1 MKYWLKSMVL
11 ILMMVFLTACGKNV
25 GQQIEEQLQL
35 GQKYLMEM
43 KYDEA
48 IAAFEKVI
56 SLEPKEFRGYE
67 GLMTAYVET
76 ERKEDAERVVSD
88 GLAVADTIGEWGED
102 LRAAFLYFV
111 DYAVTYFQGEGQDDV
126 VVALLERRLQLEESD
141 ETYRLLIGL
150 YGKTEQLEK
159 LYQLLGEY
167 DGENEEILKDKEDL
181 AFAETFVQELTD
193 LCAAADI
200 DSLVSIMGGEDYAR
214 LVDLIS
220 RLENPTFFVTGN
232 TGLGIYSK
240 RLYYGDYEG
249 NTRSGNG
256 LWVYMPDSSYYYSKG
271 MWKDDK
277 PNGYQEF
284 VAHTW
289 YNEGRLDSGAYSV
302 YRGNVADGLWDG
314 AVELSEVFDGNVEHH
329 YVLTFDKG
337 NWEVLY
343 TDTESERDPY
353 VVGVDD
359 YVILAV
365 DQDALQ
371 RLQGL
376 PGFGSTEF

>member
-220 RLENPTFFVTGN
+220 RLENPTFLLQGTPDWGFIQRDFIMAIMKGTHAVEMDFGCICRILLTITQKECGRTTN
-232 TGLGIYSK
+232 QMDIKSLWLIPGIMK
-240 RLYYGDYEG
+240 AG
-249 NTRSGNG
+249 
-256 LWVYMPDSSYYYSKG
+256 WI
-271 MWKDDK
+271 
-277 PNGYQEF
+277 Q
-284 VAHTW
+284 AHT
-289 YNEGRLDSGAYSV
+289 AYIGEMW
-302 YRGNVADGLWDG
+302 RMA
-314 AVELSEVFDGNVEHH
+314 
-329 YVLTFDKG
+329 
-337 NWEVLY
+337 
-343 TDTESERDPY
+343 
-353 VVGVDD
+353 
-359 YVILAV
+359 
-365 DQDALQ
+365 
-371 RLQGL
+371 
-376 PGFGSTEF
+376 FGMVR

>member
-88 GLAVADTIGEWGED
+88 GLAVADILGEWEER
-102 LRAAFLYFV
+102 LCTAFLSFV
-111 DYAVTYFQGEGQDDV
+111 DYAVTYFQGEGQDDMV
-126 VVALLERRLQLEESD
+126 IALLERRLQLEGSD
-141 ETYRLLIGL
+141 DAYRLLIGL
-150 YGKTEQLEK
+150 YGKTGQSEK
-159 LYQLLGEY
+159 LHQLLDEY
-167 DGENEEILKDKEDL
+167 AGENEEILKDKEDL

-193 LCAAADI
+193 LCEAD
-200 DSLVSIMGGEDYAR
+200 DMDTLVSIMGGEDYAR

-256 LWVYMPDSSYYYSKG
+256 LWVYNPGSRSYAKG
-271 MWKDDK
+271 LWKSDK
-277 PNGYQEF
+277 PNGYQQCFMLGTDIE
-284 VAHTW
+284 
-289 YNEGRLDSGAYSV
+289 YCI
-302 YRGNVADGLWDG
+302 YRGNTVNGLWNGTVDIE
-314 AVELSEVFDGNVEHH
+314 ELYNGEIYRSSEFYTQGYCDRLYEGEGNQE
-329 YVLTFDKG
+329 LEG
-337 NWEVLY
+337 
-343 TDTESERDPY
+343 
-353 VVGVDD
+353 
-359 YVILAV
+359 I
-365 DQDALQ
+365 
-371 RLQGL
+371 
-376 PGFGSTEF
+376 PGFTVNN